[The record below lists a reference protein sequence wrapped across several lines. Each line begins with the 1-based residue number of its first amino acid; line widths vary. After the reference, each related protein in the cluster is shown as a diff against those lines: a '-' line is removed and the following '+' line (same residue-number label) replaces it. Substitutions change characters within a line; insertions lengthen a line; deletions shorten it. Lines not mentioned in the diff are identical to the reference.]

1 MNSNEA
7 LSPSDTALVFF
18 PSMFC
23 LRKKKKTKISFP
35 VKMKGGVAGGGRPAS
50 ALSEIVLI
58 EFQTLGIH
66 CTVKSGGKWSRHQ
79 RVGIGGGGVLVCWC
93 LSVCF
98 IIAAATKE
106 HYHPKQTLH

>member
-93 LSVCF
+93 LSVGV
-98 IIAAATKE
+98 
-106 HYHPKQTLH
+106 